1 VRGRTLGGFKKAM
14 ARIYTK
20 KNVQNNADIEHY
32 QKIIVTLTE
41 TERIMKETDKIK

>member
-1 VRGRTLGGFKKAM
+1 M